1 MTFKKAIG
9 QVHLW
14 LGLASGIIVFIVS
27 ITGCIYVFQEEI
39 RDMTESWRFVEEQPK
54 SYLVPSQLIAIAEK
68 KLEGKKA
75 TSLTYTKPNEAAV
88 VGQFDRKK
96 RGSKFTSVYIN
107 PYTGEVLKVKSI
119 ARGGNDGDFDF
130 FRFILNGHRAL
141 WMPYDIG
148 RPVVGVAV
156 LIFVILLISGMI
168 LWWPKKWNKANRD
181 KSFKVKWDGTFK
193 RMNYDLHNVWGFY
206 STFFLLIISL
216 TGLVYSFQWFSKGL
230 YWVTTGGRNLSFE
243 RNTALSDTTQNLP
256 VTITSVDKVWLN
268 LTDQGKAQKA
278 MFVNLPQTPKDAISV
293 TVYLKPGT
301 YYKTDVYT
309 YDQFTLK
316 PLKATGPFSG
326 KYEDADGGDK
336 LRRMNYDLHV
346 GAVMGLPTKILAF
359 LASLISASLPVTG
372 FLIWWGRRKKGGKKE
387 EGNKPVQRRTAVDS
401 PRRSA
406 PVVRRKVAQ
415 PLAVTDEVT
424 VIKPEVE

>member
-9 QVHLW
+9 QIHLW
-14 LGLASGIIVFIVS
+14 LGLASGIIVCIVS

-39 RDMTESWRFVEEQPK
+39 RAMTESWRFVKEQPN

-119 ARGGNDGDFDF
+119 ARGEGEGDFDF

-141 WMPYDIG
+141 WMPYDMG
-148 RPVVGVAV
+148 RPIVGVAV

-193 RMNYDLHNVWGFY
+193 RVNYDLHNVWGFY

-230 YWVTTGGRNLSFE
+230 YWVTTGGHILSVE
-243 RNTALSDTTQNLP
+243 RNRAVSDTTQNLP
-256 VTITSVDKVWLN
+256 VTSTNVDKVWLH
-268 LTDQGKAQKA
+268 LTGQGKARKA
-278 MFVNLPQTPKDAISV
+278 MFINLPQTPKDVINV
-293 TVYLKPGT
+293 TIYLKPGT
-301 YYKTDVYT
+301 FYKTDVYT

-316 PLKATGPFSG
+316 PIQSKGPFSG
-326 KYEDADGGDK
+326 KYEDAAAGDK

-372 FLIWWGRRKKGGKKE
+372 FLIWWGRRKKSGKKE
-387 EGNKPVQRRTAVDS
+387 ESNKPVQKRTTANPARR
-401 PRRSA
+401 PG
-406 PVVRRKVAQ
+406 PVVRKKLVR
-415 PLAVTDEVT
+415 VTDETAAVE
-424 VIKPEVE
+424 PEVE